1 MTLGNSSISFNDIV
15 IEQRGV
21 TSDSHTLEQLSNIAG
36 FWSPASSNIIPPFKL
51 SYFKGYK
58 HITGDMGVSDSSST
72 TLTQDILS
80 PLASQREATIQVLG
94 EFTNSTNGII
104 YDAGGSGDGLILYI
118 YNQRIYGQCGAGSG
132 SFGQD
137 STFECSYLIPNG
149 VKINEIVFTANCD
162 SNQSNLYV
170 NGYNN
175 PIITTLDNVGAMS
188 NVSTSV
194 FLIAGNND
202 AGWGK
207 SYEGL
212 CMNRAGWA
220 NSANQGPLT
229 NALFT
234 KGYIWNTYMQGP
246 PPPPPAAP
254 YTMSAATLTDVS
266 SIGESQEMR
275 LTQNGD
281 FMYVLRFSG
290 GLANE
295 YISLY
300 SLSTP
305 FDITTKSLI
314 GSSGIGSAGRPFA
327 LCGVIHDTEHTNY
340 GKLMYSMSENAY
352 IVKFS
357 SATPFV
363 TPIVN
368 EGVVAY
374 FGSSG
379 RIYFADLYDNGN
391 KLVIIRGSAM
401 YIWNISDYVLTGIY
415 HNTDAIFSDTNI
427 NGSLGFVY
435 DIVHFS
441 WVANGNYVYAIDR
454 QGFIRLFNTT
464 SAPYDYSQIS
474 NSNFIEQKDA
484 SGADNEYSFE
494 LNRNTSPELFD
505 IGILQK
511 TDDFFKFT
519 FAYSR

>member
-1 MTLGNSSISFNDIV
+1 MTLGNSNISFNDIV

-58 HITGDMGVSDSSST
+58 HIAGDMGVSSSSST
-72 TLTQDILS
+72 SLVQDTVN
-80 PLASQREATIQVLG
+80 PLVSSSTATIQVIG
-94 EFTNSTNGII
+94 SFTNASEGIL
-104 YDAGGSGDGLILYI
+104 YEAGGVGDGLILYV
-118 YNQRIYGQCGAGSG
+118 YGGLIYGQCGVGSG

-137 STFECSYLIPNG
+137 STFECSYSIPNG
-149 VKINEIVFTANCD
+149 VTVNEIVFTANCD

-175 PIITTLDNVGAMS
+175 PSIATSTNVGAMS
-188 NVSTSV
+188 NVSTSA
-194 FLIAGNND
+194 LIVAETND

-212 CMNRAGWA
+212 CMNRAGWG
-220 NSANQGPLT
+220 NSSGNGVLN

-234 KGYIWNTYMQGP
+234 KSYVWNSYMQALAP
-246 PPPPPAAP
+246 PAPAAP
-254 YTMSAATLTDVS
+254 YTMSAATITVAG
-266 SIGESQEMR
+266 SIGQSQEMR

-281 FMYVLRFSG
+281 YMYVLRFFTS
-290 GLANE
+290 LPNE

-305 FDITTKSLI
+305 FDFTTRSLI
-314 GSSGIGSAGRPFA
+314 GSSGVGASGRPFA
-327 LCGVIHDTEHTNY
+327 LCGVIHDTEHINY
-340 GKLMYSMSENAY
+340 GKLMYSMGDTAN

-357 SATPFV
+357 SATPFG

-368 EGVVAY
+368 EGTVAI
-374 FGSSG
+374 FDNSG

-391 KLVIIRGSAM
+391 KLVIIRDLEM
-401 YIWNISDYVLTGIY
+401 YIWNISDYVLTGVY
-415 HNTDAIFSDTNI
+415 ENAAAIFSDTNI
-427 NGSLGFVY
+427 NLSLGFAT

-441 WVANGNYVYAIDR
+441 WVANGNYVYAMDR
-454 QGFIRLFNTT
+454 LGFIRLFNTT

-474 NSNFIEQKDA
+474 NSNFIEQKDL
-484 SGADNEYSFE
+484 SSTGNEYSLE
-494 LNRNTSPELFD
+494 LNRNTLPEIFD
-505 IGILQK
+505 IGIFQK
-511 TDDFFKFT
+511 SSTFYTFT
-519 FAYSR
+519 FE